1 MLLRLYSPP
10 VAFPIQPIK
19 PTKPVYVTPNF
30 FNKKKIT
37 AENEEKAQKYNSE
50 IMLYNKALAEYPAL
64 VEAAKKQQEDLHK
77 KAVEDREKEIRA
89 LDEEIT
95 AKTAALED
103 FKKKLEERQASL
115 EDRIA
120 QLQNNVDYPEVQL
133 KIILDKEISTAEE
146 LLADLFAKKHQ
157 LYGVGIV
164 FGKYRDLAA
173 ITSFY
178 EYLLSGRCEALD
190 GASGCYNLYEA
201 ELRANIVINRLDEI
215 GGFLERIKNNQYMLY
230 SQLSEINTE
239 LSALNA
245 TTTAMLNGLRD
256 TTEAF
261 LEHSAVIAHNS
272 AVSAYYSKVNAE
284 IASSARY
291 ISMIC
296 W

>member
-1 MLLRLYSPP
+1 MDALQIFQKLIGARIPP
-10 VAFPIQPIK
+10 VVFKWPQYTKNFLTYPYHHSTTPTFENEFVDLNFDSIVFYAYEKEEIEKEYNRGRFSTLSDAARNAYERRVPKTERVTDGLVGELTLDSFIK
-19 PTKPVYVTPNF
+19 CF
-30 FNKKKIT
+30 FN
-37 AENEEKAQKYNSE
+37 
-50 IMLYNKALAEYPAL
+50 
-64 VEAAKKQQEDLHK
+64 
-77 KAVEDREKEIRA
+77 
-89 LDEEIT
+89 
-95 AKTAALED
+95 
-103 FKKKLEERQASL
+103 
-115 EDRIA
+115 
-120 QLQNNVDYPEVQL
+120 
-133 KIILDKEISTAEE
+133 II
-146 LLADLFAKKHQ
+146 
-157 LYGVGIV
+157 
-164 FGKYRDLAA
+164 
-173 ITSFY
+173 
-178 EYLLSGRCEALD
+178 
-190 GASGCYNLYEA
+190 
-201 ELRANIVINRLDEI
+201 INRLDEI